1 MMMRNLILIVFA
13 FALSVSAFGQKKKR
27 KEEVKIETPSFSYD
41 EASKLI
47 TYGGVNSVTGSSG
60 ELYAKGLAW
69 MKSYYKNPTDVI
81 RVKDMEAGK
90 LQGRGRF
97 RIWDQKEG
105 TGSKTL
111 AGLVE
116 YEITIL
122 SKEGKYKYEITKIGK
137 KAQTFYPAEKWEA
150 ENKAAYKRMYA
161 SYLVQVDEEL
171 RKVEDSLIN
180 YMSATPAATKED
192 W

>member
-1 MMMRNLILIVFA
+1 MLIVFA
-13 FALSVSAFGQKKKR
+13 CLLTVSVVGQKKKR
-27 KEEVKIETPSFSYD
+27 QDEVKIETPAFTYD
-41 EASKLI
+41 ESTKLI
-47 TYGGVNSVTGSSG
+47 TYGGVNSVSGSSSD
-60 ELYAKGLAW
+60 LYTRGLAW

-81 RVKDMEAGK
+81 RLKDAEAGK

-122 SKEGKYKYEITKIGK
+122 TKDGKYKYEITKIGK
-137 KAQTFYPAEKWEA
+137 KAQTFYPAEKWDA
-150 ENKAAYKRMYA
+150 ENNASYKRMYA
-161 SYLVQVDEEL
+161 SYLVQVDQEL
-171 RKVEDSLIN
+171 RKVEESLKKH
-180 YMSATPAATKED
+180 MSATPAAAKED